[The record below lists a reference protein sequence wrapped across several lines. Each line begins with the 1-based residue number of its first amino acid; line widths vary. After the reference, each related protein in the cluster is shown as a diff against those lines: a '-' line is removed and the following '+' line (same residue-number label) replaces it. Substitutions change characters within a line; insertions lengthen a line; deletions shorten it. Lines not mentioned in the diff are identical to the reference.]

1 MTKKISILP
10 SPEDLKKVAD
20 TAYVKLCK
28 GRIPKEL
35 ATMESVAAE
44 IRLAIAKETERYMW
58 ARLIELGMINLQ
70 HDCTNWERTGHSP
83 DHSPVCRQCRIKKEL
98 GIKDD

>member
-1 MTKKISILP
+1 MTKKINILLTP
-10 SPEDLKKVAD
+10 DEIEKLDEKYNGYVIQEEIGKAAQKK
-20 TAYVKLCK
+20 
-28 GRIPKEL
+28 
-35 ATMESVAAE
+35 
-44 IRLAIAKETERYMW
+44 MW
-58 ARLIELGMINLQ
+58 ARLIELRMINLQ